1 MRRWM
6 GMVLGIV
13 LVLGVAGCDWGDRIT
28 ALETTT
34 TALETTSGHLTAW
47 ANLMTVDD
55 DPTTDPGSAQ
65 DPAYALVQSRA
76 ICKLLS
82 QVEVLHRLNPADR
95 SDELKALC
103 GGAPTDPVYPPR
115 FPPPEE

>member
-13 LVLGVAGCDWGDRIT
+13 LVLGVAGCDWGDRI
-28 ALETTT
+28 

-76 ICKLLS
+76 ICKLLA
-82 QVEVLHRLNPADR
+82 QVEELHGLAAADR
-95 SDELKALC
+95 LPELAALC
-103 GGAPTDPVYPPR
+103 GSAPTDPVYPPK
-115 FPPPEE
+115 FPPPQE